1 MKLLREYLILTI
13 LFVVFQPVG
22 YAPRAV
28 AAYAPD
34 APPAAPVDPVPE
46 CTAINTATVNENAV
60 IVVFRCEPD
69 EGWPYLINSLGFMLL
84 EE

>member
-28 AAYAPD
+28 AATE
-34 APPAAPVDPVPE
+34 PAAPADPVPCVE
-46 CTAINTATVNENAV
+46 AGTAEGQTLYMCETNFGVRCIWDPSEILSAG
-60 IVVFRCEPD
+60 VVDCE
-69 EGWPYLINSLGFMLL
+69 W
-84 EE
+84 

>member
-28 AAYAPD
+28 AATE
-34 APPAAPVDPVPE
+34 PAAPANEPGCVEMGSVGDESLYLCESDYGVRCVWDPSELLSAGVVD
-46 CTAINTATVNENAV
+46 
-60 IVVFRCEPD
+60 CE
-69 EGWPYLINSLGFMLL
+69 W
-84 EE
+84 

>member
-28 AAYAPD
+28 AAAE
-34 APPAAPVDPVPE
+34 PASDVPE
-46 CTAINTATVNENAV
+46 CKHVATADTIKVYFCEDIDLFVNQ
-60 IVVFRCEPD
+60 
-69 EGWPYLINSLGFMLL
+69 LGFMVF
-84 EE
+84 EP